1 MYQLILT
8 FFHHHQDNK
17 ESTLLISSY
26 SHFIRKCTY
35 KRCDTC
41 DTLEKGTPNK
51 EGTLAVQESSY
62 HYPLK
67 IWSGEHLSMCSTVLV
82 GHLVHWWLTDSTW
95 HQATEDMICGK
106 RKHVYIVFC
115 STQYRWTK
123 GLWPSQ
129 QPMRQLLKILISP
142 SVL

>member
-67 IWSGEHLSMCSTVLV
+67 IWRASL
-82 GHLVHWWLTDSTW
+82 
-95 HQATEDMICGK
+95 
-106 RKHVYIVFC
+106 HVFDG
-115 STQYRWTK
+115 TGRTL
-123 GLWPSQ
+123 GTL
-129 QPMRQLLKILISP
+129 MTH
-142 SVL
+142 